1 MKTTVRTGL
10 ICGALLLLLGTSV
23 PQLVHADTATADT
36 TTTNTTAS
44 SDVNS
49 NSSSDDSGSAVQT
62 KALSKPYV
70 AYGAGLASEDK
81 DAVAKALGVQSNYQ
95 SLTVTGSDYAT
106 YINSAGT
113 TDASMISSVSLAPA
127 DPGSGVKVNI
137 AQYNGADNITQVTSQ
152 QYAMVA
158 TMAGVKD
165 VIITVTADK
174 AVSGE
179 SALTGVYK
187 ALAADGLTLN
197 QQNTQA
203 ANSVLE
209 ATQPAINQNSSDKK
223 YPGKLMSAVGDVSSD
238 LAQKR
243 QNDNQYA
250 TKAEIKQMLDDAL
263 AKQGIQ
269 SQTSTTV
276 INQLVIALSAVQK
289 APVSS
294 TSSYVDNAKQVAN
307 NLKNSVGDSMAKI
320 KDFASSADTSGIM
333 GFLNRIWQAIV
344 NFFTNLF

>member
-1 MKTTVRTGL
+1 MKKAVRISL
-10 ICGALLLLLGTSV
+10 ISGALLLLLGASMPV
-23 PQLVHADTATADT
+23 SALADTANDATSSSES
-36 TTTNTTAS
+36 TNAS
-44 SDVNS
+44 S
-49 NSSSDDSGSAVQT
+49 GQAVQT

-70 AYGAGLASEDK
+70 VYGSGLVSEDK
-81 DAVAKALGVQSNYQ
+81 DAISKALGVQSNYQ
-95 SLTVTGSDYAT
+95 SLTVTGSDYGT

-113 TDASMISSVSLAPA
+113 SDASMISSVSLAPA
-127 DPGSGVKVNI
+127 DPGTGVKVNI
-137 AQYNGADNITQVTSQ
+137 ADYNGQNNITQVTSQ

-174 AVSGE
+174 TVSGE

-203 ANSVLE
+203 ANGIMD
-209 ATQPAINQNSSDKK
+209 ATQPAINQNKDDKK
-223 YPGKLMSAVGDVSSD
+223 YPGKLMAAVGSVSSD
-238 LAQKR
+238 LAKQRQK
-243 QNDNQYA
+243 DNQYA
-250 TKAEIKQMLDDAL
+250 TQDQIKQMLDDAL

-276 INQLVIALSAVQK
+276 INNIVIALGNVQK
-289 APVSS
+289 APVSG

-307 NLKNSVGDSMAKI
+307 NISNSVGNKMAQL
-320 KDFASSADTSGIM
+320 KDFASNADTSGMM
-333 GFLNRIWQAIV
+333 GTLSRIWQSIV
-344 NFFTNLF
+344 AFFSNLF